1 MRHLLNPLDLSMD
14 ELDNILNLAN
24 DIKENPTIENV
35 QHGVEA
41 FKKSGADYR
50 MHTNVT
56 ANVLL
61 HFSMSQAHEP
71 V

>member
-24 DIKENPTIENV
+24 DIKKIQP
-35 QHGVEA
+35 
-41 FKKSGADYR
+41 S
-50 MHTNVT
+50 MHTNAT
-56 ANVLL
+56 ANALL

-71 V
+71 G

>member
-1 MRHLLNPLDLSMD
+1 MSHTIGKELFSMRHLLNPLDLSMD

-24 DIKENPTIENV
+24 DIKKIQP
-35 QHGVEA
+35 
-41 FKKSGADYR
+41 S

>member
-24 DIKENPTIENV
+24 DIKENPT
-35 QHGVEA
+35 
-41 FKKSGADYR
+41 S